1 MKSYRLS
8 KGCTAHYTSLEEL
21 RAAYNIKP
29 MRKQTRDK
37 EKLVKQRET
46 FCGKHLCQ
54 SCKKPMIWLEG
65 TNQMVC
71 NNPDCQGIKHEQIIN
86 AETGETKVWYSPS
99 YDLLDDLGQE
109 IAQNLFAEYD

>member
-29 MRKQTRDK
+29 RRKQTRDK
-37 EKLVKQRET
+37 EKLAQQRET

-54 SCKKPMIWLEG
+54 SCKQPMTWLEG

-71 NNPDCQGIKHEQIIN
+71 NNPDCLGIKHEQIIN
-86 AETGETKVWYSPS
+86 EETGETKVWYSPS
-99 YDLLDDLGQE
+99 YDVLDDLGAT
-109 IAQNLFAEYD
+109 IAEKLFAEYD